1 MAFSKP
7 PGGNML
13 CTVVESP
20 LWDASDV
27 DDWFRVLVEMGRARD
42 FEYTTFVLSANGGL
56 SFSDAF
62 YKSNQSIVWRKIYE
76 QKRHGQIDP
85 IVRHCRSKLSPLVW
99 GEENFSS
106 GDEERALYEQG
117 RAFGAHWGVALPIYG
132 PNGDIGMLSFASSKR
147 FDEEKGGVAR
157 RLPELALIRDIAYE
171 TGLRYAQQKA
181 TAAVPRLTPCEKE
194 ILRWMMLGKTNL
206 EISMI
211 IPKKLTTINFHA
223 ANILNKL
230 DANSRTVAVVKA
242 LKMRLVD
249 DWRVDVSP
257 Q

>member
-1 MAFSKP
+1 MLRAF
-7 PGGNML
+7 
-13 CTVVESP
+13 VESP
-20 LWDASDV
+20 LWDASGV
-27 DDWFRVLVEMGRARD
+27 DDWFELLVEMGKVHD
-42 FEYTTFVLSANGGL
+42 FAYTTFVLSANGGL

-62 YKSNQSIVWRKIYE
+62 YKSNQSVVWRKIYE
-76 QKRHGQIDP
+76 EKRHGQIDP

-99 GEENFSS
+99 GEEDFSDR
-106 GDEERALYEQG
+106 DEERALYEQG

-132 PNGDIGMLSFASSKR
+132 PNGDIGMLSFASSKK
-147 FDEEKGGVAR
+147 FDEEIGGVGR

-171 TGLRYAQQKA
+171 TGRRYARQKA
-181 TAAVPRLTPCEKE
+181 TAAAPRLTPSEKE
-194 ILRWMMLGKTNL
+194 ILGWMMLGKTNL

-230 DANSRTVAVVKA
+230 DANSRTGAVVKA

-249 DWRVDVSP
+249 EHVDVGSP